1 MKYQIAAA
9 LALVLTACAT
19 SEGYRQHMSQLVG
32 RTQDVVL
39 VEFGSPDRVDELSD
53 GGEVWS
59 YMREEQRVIPGG
71 YRTIPN
77 ERRVTYVDSNGERHT
92 RIERYDETV
101 YEPNESR
108 WVQCETR
115 IVIDPAGVVRDF
127 RFVGDA
133 CVAEELY

>member
-1 MKYQIAAA
+1 MAARCGA
-9 LALVLTACAT
+9 IC
-19 SEGYRQHMSQLVG
+19 
-32 RTQDVVL
+32 
-39 VEFGSPDRVDELSD
+39 
-53 GGEVWS
+53 
-59 YMREEQRVIPGG
+59 EEQRVIPGG

-101 YEPNESR
+101 YEPDETR

-115 IVIDPAGVVRDF
+115 FVIDPSGVVRDF
-127 RFVGDA
+127 RFVGDG